1 MKYYVKIGL
10 IMSVYL
16 DPNLTSGGH
25 DAVGGVVPHKQ
36 HEKSVPRLRWIP
48 VWPSNKAINVSLGCR
63 HFINSVGIIIMGCS
77 PILSEVSTVNML
89 LEVGKY
95 FAYYVGYQFGIGP

>member
-1 MKYYVKIGL
+1 MAEEKNVPLIHFNAYSWDIILCEVMKYYVKIGL

-25 DAVGGVVPHKQ
+25 DAVGGIVPPKQQSLPKQ

-48 VWPSNKAINVSLGCR
+48 VWPSNKVINVSLGCR
-63 HFINSVGIIIMGCS
+63 HFINSIGI
-77 PILSEVSTVNML
+77 P
-89 LEVGKY
+89 
-95 FAYYVGYQFGIGP
+95 